1 MTNELNDSKWG
12 YGAEKMP
19 PSPESPSKDAREKS
33 TPESPTRLDTGR
45 WAPSDFNVRSDT
57 MQLGRIDVNDDP
69 PSGAS
74 RVSPNRSQGGI
85 FSPDSDST
93 DIDSL
98 RDDASDDSVIDA
110 GNDHLDD
117 DLDRSDSAR
126 NMIEW
131 AVVLVASV
139 LIALLIRA
147 FFVQAFWIPSS
158 SMESTL
164 MINDRVLVNKIGYR
178 VGDINRGDI
187 VVFRKTEQ
195 EIEARPGE
203 PEDVIKRV
211 IALPGETIL
220 IENNQVLIDDQLLL
234 EPYLDPGAETSDFGP
249 SVVPEDHLFVMGD
262 NRNPGA
268 SADSRSELGPVSQD
282 RVVGRAF
289 FMFWPLNSLG
299 GL

>member
-19 PSPESPSKDAREKS
+19 PSPESPNQEAREQRN
-33 TPESPTRLDTGR
+33 PESPTRLDTGR

-57 MQLGRIDVNDDP
+57 MQLGRIDIEDD
-69 PSGAS
+69 SSKGSS
-74 RVSPNRSQGGI
+74 RVDPNRSQHGL
-85 FSPDSDST
+85 FPSNS
-93 DIDSL
+93 
-98 RDDASDDSVIDA
+98 DASDVGSEREEGSGDSTVDA
-110 GNDHLDD
+110 SSDHLDD

-178 VGDINRGDI
+178 VGDISRGDI
-187 VVFRKTEQ
+187 VVFHKTEQ
-195 EIEARPGE
+195 EVEARPGE

-249 SVVPEDHLFVMGD
+249 SVVPENHLFVMGD

-268 SADSRSELGPVSQD
+268 SADSRFELGPVSQD